1 MGSRGVVSGPR
12 QVERGGVP
20 RTRLVH
26 KRTCTK
32 GELHIEVRRLV
43 DGEVSCLLADCVAT
57 PSRSLFLMLPF
68 MTEDVEVGHGQLAGQ
83 DNQAYSACPS

>member
-1 MGSRGVVSGPR
+1 MGSRGVASGPR
-12 QVERGGVP
+12 QVERGGFP

-43 DGEVSCLLADCVAT
+43 DGEVSCLLADCVAADDDVHDRGCR
-57 PSRSLFLMLPF
+57 SRAWP
-68 MTEDVEVGHGQLAGQ
+68 AGG
-83 DNQAYSACPS
+83 PR

>member
-1 MGSRGVVSGPR
+1 MF
-12 QVERGGVP
+12 P
-20 RTRLVH
+20 RTRIVH

-68 MTEDVEVGHGQLAGQ
+68 KSLRLALQSDCEAVDPRRPEGC
-83 DNQAYSACPS
+83 SG